1 MLKFRMI
8 AVRILVI
15 FLALLFLPFS
25 LFADLDDPILKT
37 TFYSPIL
44 ATAFD
49 ASDHAVSALSWGQQ
63 AHVPNVNRAGLL
75 YYERL
80 KDLGSGIIGITYVI
94 YNFGDDVID
103 YLNTPWGGIRK
114 SVLPVT
120 LLSNPDGSFRI
131 VSAGWEDLKWE
142 A

>member
-8 AVRILVI
+8 AVRLLAI

-49 ASDHAVSALSWGQQ
+49 ASDHAVSALSWG
-63 AHVPNVNRAGLL
+63 NRL
-75 YYERL
+75 
-80 KDLGSGIIGITYVI
+80 T
-94 YNFGDDVID
+94 FP
-103 YLNTPWGGIRK
+103 T
-114 SVLPVT
+114 
-120 LLSNPDGSFRI
+120 
-131 VSAGWEDLKWE
+131 
-142 A
+142 